1 MKTRQICLGLCF
13 ALCWLLLGG
22 AGAQAASSPPVER
35 VLKKEA
41 KMLVAQNGQNTEM
54 KEQILLP
61 NDIKVMTNGTFRVQG
76 GKERTLAEGQSISS
90 DGWLASPDGSLMP
103 VVDHILMKNGH
114 ALLVKDGESSALTQA
129 MTLGNQ
135 TRIEPDG
142 SVQTPDGRLLR
153 LLDGQMYKL
162 DGSLIQTKDTI
173 SLKNGKVMVQKDG
186 SAFDVPSGRSLMM
199 NDGTKVFGDGTVV
212 MKDGSRVTLA
222 EGQIIVVTGVV
233 VLR

>member
-1 MKTRQICLGLCF
+1 
-13 ALCWLLLGG
+13 
-22 AGAQAASSPPVER
+22 
-35 VLKKEA
+35 
-41 KMLVAQNGQNTEM
+41 
-54 KEQILLP
+54 
-61 NDIKVMTNGTFRVQG
+61 
-76 GKERTLAEGQSISS
+76 
-90 DGWLASPDGSLMP
+90 MP
-103 VVDHILMKNGH
+103 VADHVLMKNGH
-114 ALLVKDGESSALTQA
+114 AVLVKDGESSALTQA

-142 SVQTPDGRLLR
+142 MVRTPDGRSLR

-162 DGSLIQTKDTI
+162 DGSPVPTKDTI

-199 NDGTKVFGDGTVV
+199 NDGTKVFGDGKVI

-233 VLR
+233 TLR

>member
-1 MKTRQICLGLCF
+1 MKTRQICLGLCLAF
-13 ALCWLLLGG
+13 CWLLLAG
-22 AGAQAASSPPVER
+22 AGAQTASSPPVER
-35 VLKKEA
+35 VLKKEG

-54 KEQILLP
+54 KEGILLP
-61 NDIKVMTNGTFRVQG
+61 DDIKVMTNGTFRVQG
-76 GKERTLAEGQSISS
+76 GKVRTLEEGQSISS

-103 VVDHILMKNGH
+103 VADHVLMKNGH
-114 ALLVKDGESSALTQA
+114 AVLVKDGESSALTQA

-142 SVQTPDGRLLR
+142 MVRTPDGRSLR

-162 DGSLIQTKDTI
+162 DGSPVPTKDTI

-199 NDGTKVFGDGTVV
+199 NDGTKVFGDGKVI

-233 VLR
+233 TLR